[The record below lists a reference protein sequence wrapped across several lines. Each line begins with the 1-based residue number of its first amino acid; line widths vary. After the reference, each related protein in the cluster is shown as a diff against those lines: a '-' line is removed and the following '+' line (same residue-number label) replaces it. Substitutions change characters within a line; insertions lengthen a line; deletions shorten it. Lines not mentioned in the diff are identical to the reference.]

1 MWSKNHHIWLDLV
14 QKSINLVYKPIIVT
28 NLVWKPVLKLK
39 MSFHDCPL
47 KGWPSQ
53 LWSTIYVSH
62 EDSFGG
68 CRYVTQNFD
77 TKQAGRRIFEISVYR
92 PGKFDAHT
100 MTLRQDGGFSAERKM
115 SQLATP
121 QDLLPQDFLRAARNL
136 LHNAHQSK
144 ANAICEPISLVKR
157 DRVCAPGLFFAA
169 DGPGFS
175 ARPPSPQRP
184 LPKRGSESDP
194 GFYSTANGRKEGQL
208 GSRKRTRH
216 RISC

>member
-1 MWSKNHHIWLDLV
+1 MLFASIYMFKKMGPSPTGGLLV
-14 QKSINLVYKPIIVT
+14 FEALCT
-28 NLVWKPVLKLK
+28 
-39 MSFHDCPL
+39 FHRKILCADR
-47 KGWPSQ
+47 Q
-53 LWSTIYVSH
+53 
-62 EDSFGG
+62 
-68 CRYVTQNFD
+68 YVTQNFD

-121 QDLLPQDFLRAARNL
+121 QDLLPQDSLRAARNL

-194 GFYSTANGRKEGQL
+194 GFYSTANGRIEGQL
-208 GSRKRTRH
+208 GS
-216 RISC
+216 